1 MPLPINRF
9 PAIGP
14 PVSVRL
20 LFSMM
25 IAVALAFA
33 PFAMPMGEASAAAS
47 GHHASMAK
55 AGHCDDKPSPAKP
68 DGHKEKPCCSAGC
81 MAAAMLPAMGEGVV
95 ALPHATERPG
105 LDLFYRGFLGEIATP
120 PPRLA

>member
-1 MPLPINRF
+1 M
-9 PAIGP
+9 
-14 PVSVRL
+14 SVRL
-20 LFSMM
+20 LLSMM

-33 PFAMPMGEASAAAS
+33 PFAMPMGEASAAPAA
-47 GHHASMAK
+47 GHHEGMAK
-55 AGHCDDKPSPAKP
+55 AGHCDDMPAPAKS
-68 DGHKEKPCCSAGC
+68 DSHKEKPCCTAGC
-81 MAAAMLPAMGEGVV
+81 MAAAMLPAMVEGVV